1 MTRNNTGIT
10 RRDVPRDVASRSR
23 LSGAGLHNA
32 TYCSCSTELKNKGNG
47 TAAPETARG
56 RKRASLQTPSL
67 TYLTSLD
74 CKTTMLGDIHKSS
87 SPLLPMDFHH
97 RVLPVSRPLHSVPF
111 ATPVYWFIPL
121 PSSSFSSTSGSTFSQ
136 AVCAARRERLS
147 AAGGRRRLVASLQT
161 RIKRAIDVGK
171 SPGNL
176 PARLLS

>member
-10 RRDVPRDVASRSR
+10 RRDVPRDVASRSH

-32 TYCSCSTELKNKGNG
+32 TYCSCSTELKNRGNG
-47 TAAPETARG
+47 TAAETARG

-87 SPLLPMDFHH
+87 SPLLPMDFHN

-111 ATPVYWFIPL
+111 ATPGILVYPAPL
-121 PSSSFSSTSGSTFSQ
+121 VAVLLNFRFNFLSSRLRSSTR
-136 AVCAARRERLS
+136 AA
-147 AAGGRRRLVASLQT
+147 
-161 RIKRAIDVGK
+161 
-171 SPGNL
+171 
-176 PARLLS
+176 